1 MAAEQKK
8 TQAKAKATQDF
19 VPIREVR
26 DGIVVLKNGSLRAI
40 LMTSSLN
47 FALKSQEEQEA
58 ILFQFQNFL
67 NSIEFSIQIFIQ
79 SRDLDIRPYITL
91 LEERLRV
98 QTNDLMKIQ
107 IQEYIGFVKNFT
119 ESTNIMSK
127 SFFVVI
133 PYTPSILKA
142 KSGALSN
149 LPLMKKDQK
158 ESRKEEQ
165 DSFEENRSQLEQRVS
180 VVKQGL
186 SRTGIRVAQLGTEE
200 VIELFYKMFNP
211 GELSKPI
218 PLDQQS

>member
-1 MAAEQKK
+1 MFQEKSQSK
-8 TQAKAKATQDF
+8 TKATQDF

-47 FALKSQEEQEA
+47 FALKSQDEQEA

-79 SRDLDIRPYITL
+79 SRNLDIRPYITL
-91 LEERLRV
+91 LEERLSV
-98 QTNDLMKIQ
+98 QSNELMKIQ

-127 SFFVVI
+127 SFFIVV
-133 PYTPSILKA
+133 PYTPSVLKA
-142 KSGALSN
+142 KGGALSN
-149 LPLMKKDQK
+149 LPLMKKKDPK
-158 ESRKEEQ
+158 DSKKEEQ
-165 DSFEENRSQLEQRVS
+165 ENFEENRSQLEQRIS
-180 VVKQGL
+180 VVEQGL

-211 GELSKPI
+211 GELQKPI
-218 PLDQQS
+218 PLNEQ